1 MEHPRKRKLNER
13 RSTSVLLSDAF
24 DEWVRQ
30 KKGFETKRGEFKESR
45 GISEKDFT
53 VSSTHCGFAKHLL
66 DCHLTA
72 CRFCWLPEEQVS
84 CSKVPDATN
93 QHVHAST
100 QTEDSETCT
109 LVSSNQ
115 TPEISTCPTK
125 PNTGQRLPNQSQTVP
140 MAQST
145 PAAAVLPHPLEA
157 INKTVR
163 RTLSKQFVPTI
174 SPILGPIS
182 DGVIHGDSDS
192 EEESFHSDEE
202 GIAAISHGEE
212 ELLCIDEGEIL
223 PNETVE
229 SEVFPPE
236 LEVDS
241 SELQSEE
248 SLPDNCPSGEN
259 LDIIE
264 EEKCIV
270 SLSKLLELLKLIHG
284 EYCTHTNCT
293 KTLCYQWSA
302 IGTAIIFSWK
312 CEDGHVCGKWY
323 SQNRFCGIF
332 TGNIQFSSAVT
343 ISGNNYSKMALYF
356 KVSKVFFVS
365 NTTFLRVQRLYV
377 TPAVKATWQKVQ
389 KAEFCK
395 LKDKGLC
402 VAGDAR
408 TDSPGHCAQ
417 YCTYSFMDDDSS
429 KILHLEVVDVREVGG
444 KSPNMERVGFERGL
458 DFLMKEFKICEVV
471 TDAHVQIKALLKNCP
486 KYDGISHQVDVW
498 HGAKNLVKKLSNV
511 ANAKENT
518 DLHLWIPAIRNHFW
532 YSAKECGGNDIKI
545 KSIFLSLLHHIV
557 DEHQWLLS
565 IDGTPG
571 ECSHHHL
578 GDDDHSKPYLK
589 KGSPSHEALRSVTL
603 KKQFLN
609 SLPYYKNFK
618 HTGSLESFHNHML
631 MYANKRCAYSYD
643 GYVTRMLLAAID
655 HNYHIERAYDST
667 ADGKPMYRAKY
678 SKRSKQWA
686 PQKVK
691 VPKDFGYIP
700 ELMKTV
706 FLLRQE
712 NQCHLSARVVLPEYH
727 PKNIKP
733 NIGSAPKPSM
743 SVLLAQYQS
752 RFASSPD
759 MGHS

>member
-13 RSTSVLLSDAF
+13 RSTSVLLPDAF

-45 GISEKDFT
+45 GISDKDFT

-84 CSKVPDATN
+84 CSKVTDATN
-93 QHVHAST
+93 QHVHGST
-100 QTEDSETCT
+100 QTEDSETCI

-125 PNTGQRLPNQSQTVP
+125 PNTRQRLPNQSQTVP

-174 SPILGPIS
+174 SPILGPTS

-248 SLPDNCPSGEN
+248 SLPDNCPSEEN

-270 SLSKLLELLKLIHG
+270 SLNKLLELLKLIHG
-284 EYCTHTNCT
+284 EYYTHTNCT

-343 ISGNNYSKMALYF
+343 ISGNNYCKMALYF

-408 TDSPGHCAQ
+408 TDSPRHCAQ
-417 YCTYSFMDDDSS
+417 YCTYSFMDEDSS

-444 KSPNMERVGFERGL
+444 KVQTWKGL
-458 DFLMKEFKICEVV
+458 DLKEDWTF
-471 TDAHVQIKALLKNCP
+471 
-486 KYDGISHQVDVW
+486 
-498 HGAKNLVKKLSNV
+498 
-511 ANAKENT
+511 
-518 DLHLWIPAIRNHFW
+518 
-532 YSAKECGGNDIKI
+532 
-545 KSIFLSLLHHIV
+545 
-557 DEHQWLLS
+557 
-565 IDGTPG
+565 
-571 ECSHHHL
+571 
-578 GDDDHSKPYLK
+578 
-589 KGSPSHEALRSVTL
+589 
-603 KKQFLN
+603 
-609 SLPYYKNFK
+609 
-618 HTGSLESFHNHML
+618 
-631 MYANKRCAYSYD
+631 
-643 GYVTRMLLAAID
+643 
-655 HNYHIERAYDST
+655 
-667 ADGKPMYRAKY
+667 
-678 SKRSKQWA
+678 
-686 PQKVK
+686 
-691 VPKDFGYIP
+691 
-700 ELMKTV
+700 
-706 FLLRQE
+706 
-712 NQCHLSARVVLPEYH
+712 
-727 PKNIKP
+727 
-733 NIGSAPKPSM
+733 
-743 SVLLAQYQS
+743 
-752 RFASSPD
+752 
-759 MGHS
+759 